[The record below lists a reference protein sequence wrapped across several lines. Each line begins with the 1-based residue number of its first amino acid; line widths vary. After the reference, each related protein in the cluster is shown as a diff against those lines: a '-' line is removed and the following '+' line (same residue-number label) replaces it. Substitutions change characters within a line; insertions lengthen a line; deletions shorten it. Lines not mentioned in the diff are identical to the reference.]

1 MATVW
6 FESVF
11 GFKEKGYGA
20 TKKQFKVLDETSDG
34 KNEENIYLVSLP
46 NQVRFKIGKFEVL
59 SVQDLQGRLTKAQA
73 PCDEGKICELGSMT
87 FKNITGSV
95 KILIRDRANHGAVF
109 QAASQF
115 NCLEM
120 VGPGVSPERGVKG
133 YVNDPTQGPAC
144 ALGCPGALV
153 YRNYCHNGGQGRGN
167 QIDCLSPVAK
177 VLGAPKTK
185 YWKMANGY
193 ALPLQTDSMRKL
205 GDRLNSDLKLRET
218 ALKALQIGV
227 HWSTEV
233 HKKDREKVG
242 VPLMVSQMFC
252 SAVPV
257 AYAKSTTSKDWSTFA
272 QLVLDA
278 SYEATLLAA
287 GVLAMKRNARVKVYL
302 TMLGGGAFGNR
313 QGWIISAI
321 KRSLKKFSSLPLD
334 VCLVHYHRLN
344 SMCRELETVL
354 KKNSKKATTKG
365 KTDLGKLIEELD
377 SVAVEKNEEN
387 SPDKADTVDP

>member
-233 HKKDREKVG
+233 HKKDRV
-242 VPLMVSQMFC
+242 
-252 SAVPV
+252 
-257 AYAKSTTSKDWSTFA
+257 
-272 QLVLDA
+272 
-278 SYEATLLAA
+278 
-287 GVLAMKRNARVKVYL
+287 R
-302 TMLGGGAFGNR
+302 
-313 QGWIISAI
+313 
-321 KRSLKKFSSLPLD
+321 
-334 VCLVHYHRLN
+334 
-344 SMCRELETVL
+344 
-354 KKNSKKATTKG
+354 
-365 KTDLGKLIEELD
+365 IER
-377 SVAVEKNEEN
+377 K
-387 SPDKADTVDP
+387 